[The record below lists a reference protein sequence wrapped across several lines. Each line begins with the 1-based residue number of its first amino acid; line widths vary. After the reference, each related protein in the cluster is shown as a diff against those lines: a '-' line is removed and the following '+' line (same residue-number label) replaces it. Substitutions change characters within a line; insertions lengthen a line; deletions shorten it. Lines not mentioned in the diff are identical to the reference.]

1 MTKDQKEQIKQ
12 LFRNKNHFNNKLLD
26 IIETVFINGDTYHD
40 DYYYYMKEY
49 ETIMEMANENLDEIE
64 KLTGKSYERY
74 KPYVWWKENDNE

>member
-26 IIETVFINGDTYHD
+26 IIETVFINRDTYHD

-64 KLTGKSYERY
+64 NLTGKSYERH
-74 KPYVWWKENDNE
+74 KPYGWWKED